1 MLPRLTRARSR
12 LYSVIITYLRFT
24 ELTKRSRKTDNS
36 CTFQRY
42 IRNRSLLFSIRQ
54 RTRVLLEITGEVM
67 MKRVQSAV
75 KNAAISRK
83 RKARSKTVL
92 KISYKTILMECVHVL
107 VCINGSRLL
116 IHWSLNYLIESFRA
130 LI

>member
-1 MLPRLTRARSR
+1 M
-12 LYSVIITYLRFT
+12 
-24 ELTKRSRKTDNS
+24 
-36 CTFQRY
+36 
-42 IRNRSLLFSIRQ
+42 
-54 RTRVLLEITGEVM
+54 LLEITGEVM

-107 VCINGSRLL
+107 VCLNGSRLL